1 VRTAGMKLSACRSR
15 RDLEVR
21 RQGGKRVTGTVR
33 MGLLGILTVL
43 CAAALLPTAAI
54 EPHLAGASQGRAV
67 EQIQRGESDA
77 SDSAGD
83 GTPDFLRLDTV
94 EDQEAFRRWFV
105 VVAEYQ
111 ALRPPK
117 ELPAEINDCAALI
130 RYAYRNALHRHDDAW
145 FQETQI
151 RPMEALPSVQKYAYP
166 NTPLG
171 AALFRVKPGA
181 YMPQDTVNGA
191 FAEFADAKTLKNLNT
206 HLVSRNVHRAR
217 PGDLLFYYQLEQY
230 SPFHSMIFIGR
241 SQWPVEGE
249 SPQVDDVLVYHTGPV
264 GRKPGEM
271 RRVRMEELLLHPSP
285 KWRPVEGN
293 SNFLG
298 VYRWNIL
305 KEAN

>member
-1 VRTAGMKLSACRSR
+1 MRAAGVTSYARRDRRVFHLKERAGIGTPMMVVLYISSVLCVAAMLSAAAR
-15 RDLEVR
+15 EPQQAGA
-21 RQGGKRVTGTVR
+21 RQERVTQPRTDDR
-33 MGLLGILTVL
+33 
-43 CAAALLPTAAI
+43 
-54 EPHLAGASQGRAV
+54 ASPY
-67 EQIQRGESDA
+67 S
-77 SDSAGD
+77 GD
-83 GTPDFLRLDTV
+83 GIPDFLRLDTV
-94 EDQEAFRRWFV
+94 EDQEAFRRWFTLI
-105 VVAEYQ
+105 AEYQ
-111 ALRPPK
+111 ALRPSN

-145 FQETQI
+145 FQEMQI
-151 RPMEALPSVQKYAYP
+151 RPIEALPSVQKYVYP
-166 NTPLG
+166 RTPLD

-181 YMPQDTVNGA
+181 YQPADLRGGA
-191 FAEFADAKTLKNLNT
+191 FAEFADAKTLKNLNAYF
-206 HLVSRNVHRAR
+206 VSRNVRRAR
-217 PGDLLFYYQLEQY
+217 PGDLLFYYQLGQY

-264 GRKPGEM
+264 GKKPGEM
-271 RRVRMEELLLHPSP
+271 RRVRMEELLHHPSP